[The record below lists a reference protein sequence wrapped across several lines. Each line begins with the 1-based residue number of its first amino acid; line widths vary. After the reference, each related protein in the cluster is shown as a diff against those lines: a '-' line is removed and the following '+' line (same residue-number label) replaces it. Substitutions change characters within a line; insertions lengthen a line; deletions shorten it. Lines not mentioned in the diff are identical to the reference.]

1 MTSKPLSD
9 IVCAVVRHDDKPC
22 TSIGYRI
29 ASALIKVASLRIFSI
44 PEQSIMELP
53 VNSVDSY
60 GRIAGRPSVGK
71 FGMGFFSVF
80 YWLIKDPELYMLVQS
95 TYINR
100 ERQSVSYQIKIS
112 WTDGVGLSYTRLKDT
127 PMVKRPGTEEFT
139 TGTRI
144 VVARDPSG
152 SDVFTSA
159 QKRQIR
165 EQLFRLFDIRN
176 VRIFLIDEYQTVQ
189 LNPKVTEGSEVW
201 INLDR
206 KLTILDLAEGIPLE
220 ILDTNL
226 LIPSSSSK
234 ARVFS
239 RISVQ
244 DLEMPQILAPNPQIG
259 LVPLASLI
267 ITVNHVVIVKVAL
280 ATPGQIYLIPMLN
293 STRLPVARDDVVFE
307 IGSIEC
313 YLFEEQLCRLM
324 EYIVETQT
332 SVKDILLLLDKYDQ
346 MSSQSGLSTLI
357 ASVKSRLY
365 SQPNVI
371 YVPVNS
377 PVYKYIAEVF
387 TQYRFIEHPYPKMF
401 ETEAQI
407 DALLGDFAHKGMFK
421 SRKVVKL
428 PLPVPRDV
436 SNGGLS
442 EYLFVES
449 SLFDA
454 PECQALMIASS
465 KTTLLI
471 PFEGVT
477 SEKIIQEA
485 TAVADG
491 LRLNEQVFEVFKVV
505 YMTWITMTQNV
516 VLHSSTRVI
525 LRNLLM
531 ILRDLDPEDAIK
543 LLHHYNN
550 RISMIS
556 FDFSYGSRPNVYIRT
571 PEAPYTPHQVIPRP
585 PTVAAFPEG
594 YIRNLN
600 LKMVFWFVST
610 IAIKT
615 LGSVYWYP
623 ESALFMMH
631 VFDGALS
638 ADAVREF
645 MKGMDLCV
653 HEAEM
658 FVFKYVFI
666 AALQQPLRPDVGIFI
681 VKEIRRR
688 ASLESLISMVTAV
701 TGGLVT
707 HADLNI
713 KVHQPVVA
721 AVRDFS
727 SLKRDLLPTTPLEG
741 TKAQY
746 RFSAK
751 SLVQYLYSTEISDET
766 PVDEIFQGAS
776 DHYRTW
782 DSSRLRLQIVEI
794 AVNDGTTKE
803 FMPAVMTE
811 LIQNSIDASRAE
823 TWTDASRRMI
833 KINVGANG
841 VTIEDFVGMTSR
853 QLIPIL
859 IPFLSSKDPNDPN
872 VTGEMGTGFF
882 NVYRRPW
889 SQKVIIFTSRNGVAV
904 RIDTRPILSPG
915 DSNMVTD
922 IEYEVRTSKSTWF
935 TNGTRITV
943 IVNAD
948 PVLKSQTLTDAT
960 IFAKTYLG
968 YTQIPMVLNETPIRT
983 PSTQVFKTPYGTVYV
998 ANDRNLQS
1006 IILTNGIPFALL
1018 TTFCEQFPR
1027 IHRTLIDDLSIGVI
1041 IDFDKSAYTPA
1052 QSRTKVTVES
1062 GKELEIVQ
1070 FINNGLFLANLHLY
1084 TRELISYPDGVI
1096 QNTSSRANV
1105 SQLKMAKISGLT
1117 SSGSA
1122 YTDIKVRD
1130 FYANYVLDPIPEFQ
1144 FVTSVTRSF
1153 RFYARWPRGGS
1164 TIGDLIN
1171 ATIPQIQTPSG
1182 ILPSQFSFGHDLVSQ
1197 SLYRWFR
1204 DKNVTQQKDE
1214 KVVMVTEVVMVKSS
1228 RKARESGETIALKS
1242 PFFDHFVRTFWTIA
1256 ESLVASGKIVLKD
1269 GAKLGALPLI
1279 GIGESA
1285 NGYRGFYTLGT
1296 NTLLLNMEHD
1306 PAIIVP
1312 LIREAAALTPSE
1324 RALQLRT
1331 RVPLLFSNS
1340 KPLVTVFHELLHAIN
1355 RDEHNSMHGPP
1366 PIVVDGAKGL
1376 SFDDC
1381 GIAILNLVLASGFVE
1396 ALFSTMTRG
1405 MLAL

>member
-1 MTSKPLSD
+1 M
-9 IVCAVVRHDDKPC
+9 
-22 TSIGYRI
+22 
-29 ASALIKVASLRIFSI
+29 
-44 PEQSIMELP
+44 
-53 VNSVDSY
+53 
-60 GRIAGRPSVGK
+60 
-71 FGMGFFSVF
+71 
-80 YWLIKDPELYMLVQS
+80 
-95 TYINR
+95 
-100 ERQSVSYQIKIS
+100 
-112 WTDGVGLSYTRLKDT
+112 
-127 PMVKRPGTEEFT
+127 
-139 TGTRI
+139 
-144 VVARDPSG
+144 
-152 SDVFTSA
+152 
-159 QKRQIR
+159 
-165 EQLFRLFDIRN
+165 
-176 VRIFLIDEYQTVQ
+176 
-189 LNPKVTEGSEVW
+189 
-201 INLDR
+201 
-206 KLTILDLAEGIPLE
+206 LDLAEGIPLE

-234 ARVFS
+234 TRVFP
-239 RISVQ
+239 RIAVQ
-244 DLEMPQILAPNPQIG
+244 DLELPQILTPNLQIG

-267 ITVNHVVIVKVAL
+267 ITVNHVVIVKVTL
-280 ATPGQIYLIPMLN
+280 TTPGQIYLIPMLN

-307 IGSIEC
+307 IGSVEC
-313 YLFEEQLCRLM
+313 YLFEEQLCRLT
-324 EYIVETQT
+324 EHIVETQT

-365 SQPNVI
+365 LQPDVI
-371 YVPVNS
+371 YVPVDS
-377 PVYKYIAEVF
+377 SVYKYVAEVF

-428 PLPVPRDV
+428 PLPVPREV

-454 PECQALMIASS
+454 PECQALMISSS

-471 PFEGVT
+471 PFECVT
-477 SEKIIQEA
+477 SGGIIWDVRN
-485 TAVADG
+485 VADG
-491 LRLNEQVFEVFKVV
+491 LRLHEQVFEAFKVV

-516 VLHSSTRVI
+516 VLHSSTRAI

-531 ILRDLDPEDAIK
+531 IIHDLDPEDTIK

-556 FDFSYGSRPNVYIRT
+556 FDFSYGSKPNVYIRT
-571 PEAPYTPHQVIPRP
+571 PEPPYTPHQILP
-585 PTVAAFPEG
+585 PATTVGFFPKG
-594 YIRNLN
+594 YIQNLN
-600 LKMVFWFVST
+600 LKMVFWFVTT

-631 VFDGALS
+631 VFEEALS
-638 ADAVREF
+638 PDAVIEF

-666 AALQQPLRPDVGIFI
+666 AALGQPLRSDVGIFI

-688 ASLESLISMVTAV
+688 ANLESLIAMVTGV

-707 HADLNI
+707 HRDLSI

-721 AVRDFS
+721 AVRDFNTLRRG
-727 SLKRDLLPTTPLEG
+727 SLLRPPLDG

-746 RFSAK
+746 KFSAK
-751 SLVQYLYSTEISDET
+751 SLVQYLYSTEISET
-766 PVDEIFQGAS
+766 LPVDEIFRGATA
-776 DHYRTW
+776 HYLTW
-782 DSSRLRLQIVEI
+782 NSSRLRLQIVEI

-823 TWTDASRRMI
+823 TWTDESRRLI
-833 KINVGANG
+833 KINVGADG
-841 VTIEDFVGMTSR
+841 VMIEDFVGMTSR

-889 SQKVIIFTSRNGVAV
+889 SEKVVIFTNRNGVAV

-915 DSNMVTD
+915 DPNMVTD
-922 IEYEVRTSKSTWF
+922 IEYEVRTSASRWIP
-935 TNGTRITV
+935 NGTQITV
-943 IVNAD
+943 FVNAD

-968 YTQIPMVLNETPIRT
+968 YTQIPMVLNETRIRT
-983 PSTQVFKTPYGTVYV
+983 PSTEVFKTRYGTVYV
-998 ANDRNLQS
+998 AENRNLQS
-1006 IILTNGIPFALL
+1006 IILTNGIPFALM

-1027 IHRTLIDDLSIGVI
+1027 IHRTLIEDLSIGVI

-1084 TRELISYPDGVI
+1084 TKGLISYPDGVI
-1096 QNTSSRANV
+1096 QNSSSTANV
-1105 SQLKMAKISGLT
+1105 SQLKMRRITGLT

-1122 YTDIKVRD
+1122 YTDINVRD
-1130 FYANYVLDPIPEFQ
+1130 FYANYVLDAIPEFEFTTSAKRL
-1144 FVTSVTRSF
+1144 FVF
-1153 RFYARWPRGGS
+1153 ARYHRGGS

-1171 ATIPQIQTPSG
+1171 ATISQIQTPTA
-1182 ILPSQFSFGHDLVSQ
+1182 PPMTRPSFGKDPVSQ
-1197 SLYRWFR
+1197 CLYVWFKN
-1204 DKNVTQQKDE
+1204 KNVTQQKVE
-1214 KVVMVTEVVMVKSS
+1214 KVVMVSEVIMVKSS
-1228 RKARESGETIALKS
+1228 REAKESGETIALKS
-1242 PFFDHFVRTFWTIA
+1242 PFFDHFVQTFWSIT
-1256 ESLVASGKIVLKD
+1256 ERLVTSGKIVLKD
-1269 GAKLGALPLI
+1269 GANLGPLPLV
-1279 GIGESA
+1279 GVGESV

-1306 PAIIVP
+1306 PAIIAP
-1312 LIREAAALTPSE
+1312 LIREAAALTPGA

-1355 RDEHNSMHGPP
+1355 RDEHDSMHGPP
-1366 PIVVDGAKGL
+1366 PIVVDGVKDL

-1381 GIAILNLVLASGFVE
+1381 GIAILNLVLSSGFVE
-1396 ALFSTMTRG
+1396 TLFSTITPDV
-1405 MLAL
+1405 LIH